1 MDYRVEKR
9 ESVDDGFLESFVNV
23 PNLISMGR
31 LISGPVL
38 GWYVFF
44 FSFDNLRS
52 VWLMGNLSISYEG
65 FFSSVK
71 NLSFLYLL
79 VKMLV
84 WVDEEMGRF
93 F

>member
-1 MDYRVEKR
+1 MQAFNLHLLRTTTGFPTKFGQALLDYRVEKR

-52 VWLMGNLSISYEG
+52 VWLMGNLSI
-65 FFSSVK
+65 
-71 NLSFLYLL
+71 
-79 VKMLV
+79 
-84 WVDEEMGRF
+84 
-93 F
+93 